1 MVYYSYSKEPMQIL
15 ITIVAFLVI
24 FSLLILIHELGHFTA
39 AKRAGVKVE
48 EFGMGLPPRIWGVKK
63 GETLYSINWI
73 PFGGFVRMLGEDGG
87 AKQNKRSFENQSPGS
102 QLWIVSAGVIMNFLL
117 AFVLLTIGFWIGIE
131 PLITSQDE
139 FYDAVRSEQ
148 VLVEPGLVVVE
159 SREEYNTVEYNGE
172 DLDIRSFD
180 PGDRIVAVDSELIDD
195 YEDWEAV
202 LLRLETESPMA
213 SVDHAD
219 GRQGGEYL
227 NTTLLEKLSF
237 SPLNIPRLIYIEEE
251 GSVFSTILEE
261 GDSIIKIDGM
271 QIINEQDL
279 YSAIE
284 KKSLIELEVYRPGV
298 GDMTF
303 YDVALPTHS
312 PVVSYVIADTPAEVA
327 GLQKGDKIISIMG
340 VAVLSSEQV
349 AELNLEM
356 MNEEGQVSYLIE
368 REGNLF
374 EYDIIPDENNHVGIA
389 LSDRVDYY
397 NNLSLY
403 QSFVLHSLI
412 EVVPEQHGLVRA
424 PFVAVQE
431 MWRLGKITA
440 VMFLDVF
447 KGFLGAQAVPDGVAG
462 PVGIAQMTFVAVK
475 DGLGSVLRFVALLS
489 LSLGV
494 VNILPIPALDGGR
507 AVFILFRGFT
517 GRKPDPRLEQYIHM
531 GGFILLLLFI
541 AYITFNDVL
550 NLF

>member
-1 MVYYSYSKEPMQIL
+1 
-15 ITIVAFLVI
+15 
-24 FSLLILIHELGHFTA
+24 
-39 AKRAGVKVE
+39 
-48 EFGMGLPPRIWGVKK
+48 
-63 GETLYSINWI
+63 
-73 PFGGFVRMLGEDGG
+73 
-87 AKQNKRSFENQSPGS
+87 
-102 QLWIVSAGVIMNFLL
+102 
-117 AFVLLTIGFWIGIE
+117 
-131 PLITSQDE
+131 
-139 FYDAVRSEQ
+139 
-148 VLVEPGLVVVE
+148 
-159 SREEYNTVEYNGE
+159 
-172 DLDIRSFD
+172 
-180 PGDRIVAVDSELIDD
+180 
-195 YEDWEAV
+195 
-202 LLRLETESPMA
+202 
-213 SVDHAD
+213 
-219 GRQGGEYL
+219 
-227 NTTLLEKLSF
+227 
-237 SPLNIPRLIYIEEE
+237 
-251 GSVFSTILEE
+251 
-261 GDSIIKIDGM
+261 M